1 MQCRLYYSDT
11 LQTVVMLKFHF
22 HFPFASA
29 GELCCCFIM
38 SSFYYC
44 PSGVFITPLPKIKQE
59 KRKKKREKINK
70 KSGRNND
77 KKQQEDKRQ
86 PSAYEQSID

>member
-1 MQCRLYYSDT
+1 
-11 LQTVVMLKFHF
+11 
-22 HFPFASA
+22 
-29 GELCCCFIM
+29 M